1 MTPNSPPTRLPLWQK
16 KQPITAQRLS
26 GIVDAINRGA
36 SGAAPPSQVFANI
49 NTPQISYAKIVA
61 VHGSYLAVTD
71 AGGAAFY
78 VAKPPRLR
86 SDDTSA
92 RAVAGQTYTVT
103 KSAFTTG
110 IASGDAQTCTAT
122 RSSDSGTDTLEVV
135 EPYLVND
142 EIMAFFYDTG
152 VADGN
157 GNPVMWQDL
166 NVDARH
172 WAVKSTA

>member
-86 SDDTSA
+86 SDERRIQYLKLGA
-92 RAVAGQTYTVT
+92 RCPRTDLMRSKLLQAGQHAGAGQQFQVM
-103 KSAFTTG
+103 G
-110 IASGDAQTCTAT
+110 QGRRIT
-122 RSSDSGTDTLEVV
+122 RILEL
-135 EPYLVND
+135 PDHLLV
-142 EIMAFFYDTG
+142 
-152 VADGN
+152 
-157 GNPVMWQDL
+157 
-166 NVDARH
+166 
-172 WAVKSTA
+172 